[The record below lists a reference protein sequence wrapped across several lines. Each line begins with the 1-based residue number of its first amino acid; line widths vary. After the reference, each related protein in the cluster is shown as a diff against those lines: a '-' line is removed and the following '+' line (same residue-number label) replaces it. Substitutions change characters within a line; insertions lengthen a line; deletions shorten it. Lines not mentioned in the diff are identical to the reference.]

1 MNAWASKWIKA
12 SNKWINSIQ
21 PSWLYAHEE
30 TNRRLM
36 RHLELALMIYLKN
49 VYCCHKQWGGEWK
62 KRTVC
67 KFQPLGLC
75 FRNES
80 KHELPLE
87 TRFASPLHHLKNT
100 HTHTHR
106 FLSLFH
112 AHLTPILLLKQLFFR
127 ASTVEIK
134 TSGPC
139 LTAPV
144 QKHWHFTFSIVA
156 RWSIRAF
163 VSLSE
168 RKQKAAGRADLW
180 GLKHTYC

>member
-1 MNAWASKWIKA
+1 MKKQHPAIGALCTRGNKLKINASPG
-12 SNKWINSIQ
+12 INADD
-21 PSWLYAHEE
+21 LF
-30 TNRRLM
+30 
-36 RHLELALMIYLKN
+36 KN
-49 VYCCHKQWGGEWK
+49 VYCCHKQWGEEMEEK
-62 KRTVC
+62 NSMQVKQRPLS
-67 KFQPLGLC
+67 QPFELR

-87 TRFASPLHHLKNT
+87 TRFASPLCHLKNT

-106 FLSLFH
+106 FLSLLH
-112 AHLTPILLLKQLFFR
+112 APLTPILLLKQLSLPAR
-127 ASTVEIK
+127 AVEIK

-156 RWSIRAF
+156 RWSIRALA
-163 VSLSE
+163 SLSE

-180 GLKHTYC
+180 GLKHTYF